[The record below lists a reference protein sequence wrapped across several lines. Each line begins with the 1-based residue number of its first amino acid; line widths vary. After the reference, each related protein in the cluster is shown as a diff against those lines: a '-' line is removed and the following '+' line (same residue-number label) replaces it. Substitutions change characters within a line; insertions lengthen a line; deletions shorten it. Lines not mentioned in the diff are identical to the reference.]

1 MPTLHQY
8 HLELKEVIALRYFT
22 RGFQKLIFELNRLMT
37 RILLKNFE
45 SHPETIPLETN
56 PNLGAGN
63 GHAQSRDLT
72 VLVPFLVLLRVGRCK
87 SILDLGSGDGFVLKV
102 AESLGFSRCY
112 GVEADV
118 TLCEISKRNLNRSV
132 IYNEYFNDVQLEF
145 FEKPVHLV
153 YFFNPDLPVNMLN
166 VCLKLRG
173 LDCRYFLTKNHSFAP
188 ESTLAL
194 GIRLVLSTGSFR
206 LYRAMGTSI

>member
-8 HLELKEVIALRYFT
+8 HLELKEVITLRYFT
-22 RGFQKLIFELNRLMT
+22 RGFQKVIFEVNRLMT
-37 RILLKNFE
+37 KILLKNFE

-63 GHAQSRDLT
+63 GHAQSRDLS
-72 VLVPFLVLLRVGRCK
+72 VLVPFLVLLRAVRCK

-102 AESLGFSRCY
+102 AESLGFSRGY

-118 TLCEISKRNLNRSV
+118 TLCEISRRNLNRSV
-132 IYNEYFNDVQLEF
+132 IYNEYFNDVRLDF

-173 LDCRYFLTKNHSFAP
+173 LECRYFLTKNHSFAP
-188 ESTLAL
+188 ESTLEL
-194 GIRLVLSTGSFR
+194 GIRLVLSTGSDR
-206 LYRAMGTSI
+206 LYRAMETSI